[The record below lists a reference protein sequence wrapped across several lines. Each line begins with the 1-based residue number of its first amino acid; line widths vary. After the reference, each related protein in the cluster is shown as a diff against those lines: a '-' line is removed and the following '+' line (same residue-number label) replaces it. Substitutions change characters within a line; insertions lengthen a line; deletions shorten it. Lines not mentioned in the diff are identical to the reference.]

1 MMRLVLAV
9 VVVVGATLA
18 GSAGPAAWAADADFQ
33 AIAKRVVEKHIRP
46 AYAGL
51 DTEAGALRGAL
62 DKVCQTPSPVALG
75 AAQQSFRKAV
85 LAWSQVEHIRFGPV
99 ADQHRYERFA
109 FWPDKRGIGT
119 RQIAAVLADGDEGVT
134 RPATLAEKS
143 VALQGLTALEVL
155 LFGDGYDALGRQS
168 AAGAFRCRFAA
179 AIGANLAEM
188 ASAINADWSSDSGF
202 ASTFL
207 NAGPDNSVYRKPQ
220 EVMLELYKAF
230 TMEIEIVKDIKLA
243 RTLGDKPE
251 AARGR
256 RAEFWRSGMALKSMA
271 GNVEAVTGLF
281 RIAFAQLVATH
292 YRGLDL
298 AVVGGLDRVSS
309 KLRTMPAPLVETINN
324 PDEWTE
330 LRRLVASLGAT
341 PSAGSRAIAQAA
353 GLMGLNAIDGD

>member
-1 MMRLVLAV
+1 MMRLVIAIVMVL
-9 VVVVGATLA
+9 GATLA
-18 GSAGPAAWAADADFQ
+18 GSGARAADVDFQ
-33 AIAKRVVEKHIRP
+33 AIAKRVLEKHIRP
-46 AYAGL
+46 AYAEL
-51 DTEAGALRGAL
+51 DRQAGALRGAM
-62 DKVCQTPSPVALG
+62 DKLCEAPSPAALST
-75 AAQQSFRKAV
+75 AQESFGKVV
-85 LAWSQVEHIRFGPV
+85 LAWSHVEHIRFGPV
-99 ADQHRYERFA
+99 AARHRYERFA

-119 RQIAAVLADGDEGVT
+119 RQIAAALARADEDVT
-134 RPATLAEKS
+134 RPATLAGKS

-155 LFGDGYDALGRQS
+155 LFGDGYDALGQQS

-188 ASAINADWSSDSGF
+188 ARAVDAGWASDSGF
-202 ASTFL
+202 AATFL
-207 NAGPDNSVYRKPQ
+207 NAGPDNPVYRKPQ
-220 EVMLELYKAF
+220 EVILELYKAF

-243 RTLGDKPE
+243 RTLGDKPQ
-251 AARGR
+251 AARGQ

-298 AVVGGLDRVSS
+298 AVVGGLERVSS
-309 KLRTMPAPLVETINN
+309 KLRTTPAPLVDTIREPNV
-324 PDEWTE
+324 WAE
-330 LRRLVASLGAT
+330 LHRLVASLNAT